1 MFFGNARVLLF
12 VKFLWA
18 GFVLGLASI
27 VLKMIAKVF
36 RKNIFLVNVFMFLFV
51 SAFAGVYLFM
61 CINLNNYSLSW
72 VGLLGMVL
80 GVAIIKISIDF
91 FFDYFIRF
99 IYNEF
104 ISRKRE
110 KVNGKGKIQAGKKI
124 WELC

>member
-1 MFFGNARVLLF
+1 MIFGNASILLF

-27 VLKMIAKVF
+27 VLKTIAKLF

-51 SAFAGVYLFM
+51 SAFAGVYFFM
-61 CINLNNYSLSW
+61 CIHLNNYSLSW
-72 VGLLGMVL
+72 VGFFGLVL
-80 GVAIIKISIDF
+80 GIAIIKISIDF

-104 ISRKRE
+104 ISKRKG
-110 KVNGKGKIQAGKKI
+110 KINGKGKIQANKKI
-124 WELC
+124 